1 MGIGLL
7 FPGQASQFPGMGKD
21 LHDAYPAAREVFREA
36 SEALGFSVAE
46 LCFSGSEEDL
56 RRTEN
61 TQPSIFTVSVA
72 AYRVLEEETGIRPLC
87 AAGHSLGEYS
97 ALAASG
103 ALSLFDA
110 VRLLRSRGRYM
121 QEAVPLGEGAM
132 AAVIGLSPDAVT
144 AVCRD
149 AGRKGVVEPANFNG
163 GNQIVI
169 SGSAAA
175 VAAACEAAKSAGAK
189 MVMPLPVSAPFH
201 CSLMKP
207 AALRLAPELRAVH
220 PGKFAFPV
228 VANVTAEAY
237 PQEEG
242 VAETLLRQIVS
253 PVRWE
258 ECVRRMRAMGV
269 TSFLEVGPGKVLSG
283 LVRRIERDVPAAVF
297 CAPADLPAVRSLSG

>member
-72 AYRVLEEETGIRPLC
+72 AYRVLEVETGIRPLC

-121 QEAVPLGEGAM
+121 QEAVPLGEGA
-132 AAVIGLSPDAVT
+132 
-144 AVCRD
+144 
-149 AGRKGVVEPANFNG
+149 
-163 GNQIVI
+163 
-169 SGSAAA
+169 

-207 AALRLAPELRAVH
+207 AALRLAPELQAVH

-242 VAETLLRQIVS
+242 VAETLLRPIVS

-258 ECVRRMRAMGV
+258 GCMRRMRAMG
-269 TSFLEVGPGKVLSG
+269 G
-283 LVRRIERDVPAAVF
+283 
-297 CAPADLPAVRSLSG
+297 

>member
-7 FPGQASQFPGMGKD
+7 FPGQASQFPGVGKD

-103 ALSLFDA
+103 ALSLFAA
-110 VRLLRSRGRYM
+110 VRLPRSRGRYM

-149 AGRKGVVEPANFNG
+149 AGRKGGVEPANFND

-169 SGSAAA
+169 SGSAA
-175 VAAACEAAKSAGAK
+175 
-189 MVMPLPVSAPFH
+189 VSPPPDAP
-201 CSLMKP
+201 P
-207 AALRLAPELRAVH
+207 PLAPPPRTAGGTSREVRL
-220 PGKFAFPV
+220 PG
-228 VANVTAEAY
+228 
-237 PQEEG
+237 G
-242 VAETLLRQIVS
+242 RQ
-253 PVRWE
+253 
-258 ECVRRMRAMGV
+258 
-269 TSFLEVGPGKVLSG
+269 
-283 LVRRIERDVPAAVF
+283 RDGG
-297 CAPADLPAVRSLSG
+297 DLPPGGGGG